1 MVADFDIVDTVSNAL
16 YNTSSLV
23 SEDDGERT
31 LWVLAGQSV
40 GVAG

>member
-23 SEDDGERT
+23 SENDGESA